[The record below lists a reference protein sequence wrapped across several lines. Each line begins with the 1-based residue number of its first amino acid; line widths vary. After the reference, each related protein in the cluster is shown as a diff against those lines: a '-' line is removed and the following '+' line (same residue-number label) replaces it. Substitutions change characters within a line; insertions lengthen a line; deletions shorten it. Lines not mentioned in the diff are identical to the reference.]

1 MKGNSLMGP
10 SHDIHYIHTR
20 TCRTKQGSLDLPLWV
35 GEKAKDATSKKDHH
49 LNFVRDHEPGSYG
62 EK

>member
-1 MKGNSLMGP
+1 MGP